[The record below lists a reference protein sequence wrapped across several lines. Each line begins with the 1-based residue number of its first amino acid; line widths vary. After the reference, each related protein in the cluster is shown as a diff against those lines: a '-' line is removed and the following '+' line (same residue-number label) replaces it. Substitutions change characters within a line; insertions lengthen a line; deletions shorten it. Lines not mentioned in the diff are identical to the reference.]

1 VTAGCGVASA
11 CIGSGPS
18 AGAAPHSRHIRSPGC
33 SGWPLAQSGAD
44 AAGGSLAGGAMASW
58 VSTGCG
64 RQRAGWM
71 ASAERS
77 QPQGWPWIEPSQKIS
92 ESERSLWQLGQ
103 KRIIGIDPF
112 SAADGR

>member
-1 VTAGCGVASA
+1 MASA

-64 RQRAGWM
+64 RQPAGWM

>member
-1 VTAGCGVASA
+1 
-11 CIGSGPS
+11 
-18 AGAAPHSRHIRSPGC
+18 
-33 SGWPLAQSGAD
+33 
-44 AAGGSLAGGAMASW
+44 
-58 VSTGCG
+58 
-64 RQRAGWM
+64 M

>member
-1 VTAGCGVASA
+1 
-11 CIGSGPS
+11 
-18 AGAAPHSRHIRSPGC
+18 
-33 SGWPLAQSGAD
+33 
-44 AAGGSLAGGAMASW
+44 
-58 VSTGCG
+58 
-64 RQRAGWM
+64 M

-112 SAADGR
+112 SAAGGR